1 MPAFDWP
8 RLQTLRYSQQRRG
21 QRIFSLAFP
30 TLFPLGLADWALPRL
45 RTTGLKFLE

>member
-8 RLQTLRYSQQRRG
+8 RLQTLRHSQQGRG